1 MITFAEP
8 ARSVPSVP
16 SPPVSPRRH
25 ARGPCD
31 RTACALAAG
40 MVDRLLPAL
49 TGRRTLD
56 QTGARVSGPVAG
68 LIHAARGSNPL
79 GGPNYRVRSVH
90 ACQTTPRRV
99 EACAVVAT
107 ARRVHALVMRI
118 EQKETVWSCTMLAL
132 V

>member
-1 MITFAEP
+1 MTTYTEP
-8 ARSVPSVP
+8 AGTMRPVPQ
-16 SPPVSPRRH
+16 PPVPPRQH
-25 ARGPCD
+25 TRGPGD

-40 MVDRLLPAL
+40 MIDRLLPAL
-49 TGRRTLD
+49 TGRRTLA

-68 LIHAARGSNPL
+68 LVHTARGSNPL

-107 ARRVHALVMRI
+107 LKRVRALVMRI
-118 EQKETVWSCTMLAL
+118 EQKDTLWSCTMLAL